1 LGEVFRS
8 PKEKLTQLLTRVS
21 PPPYTS
27 IHLAIGY
34 ADSGLDRS
42 IPLFDRWRLVSTA
55 VRLAVIDREYSDTE
69 AVKQLEKVGLCREL
83 EKVSGGDVCGD
94 KTSELAEG
102 LVGLVQQ
109 VNDGRIPVTEE
120 LIETLSQTVIILMAR
135 LMDQHAKILEKLL
148 EQTRRVGKIE

>member
-1 LGEVFRS
+1 LGEAFRT

-55 VRLAVIDREYSDTE
+55 VRLATLDREFSDTE
-69 AVKQLEKVGLCREL
+69 AREQLGKVGLCRDL
-83 EKVSGGDVCGD
+83 EKISGRDVCGND
-94 KTSELAEG
+94 NDELADG
-102 LVGLVQQ
+102 LIELVQQ

-120 LIETLSQTVIILMAR
+120 LIETLSQTVIVLMAR
-135 LMDQHAKILEKLL
+135 LMDQHVKILEKQL
-148 EQTRRVGKIE
+148 EQMRRIEVG